1 MENISI
7 YLEKFKNYGFDKLRI
22 KEVVISVFKDN
33 LNVELSRKDIDFNG
47 ENIRINLSGSGR
59 SEFFIN
65 KKYIQNEIIKRL
77 GSDKDFKDII

>member
-47 ENIRINLSGSGR
+47 ENIRINLSGSSR

>member
-7 YLEKFKNYGFDKLRI
+7 YLEKFKNYGFEKIKI

-33 LNVELSRKDIDFNG
+33 LGVVLDRKDIDFNG
-47 ENIRINLSGSGR
+47 ENIRINLSGSKR

-65 KKYIQNEIIKRL
+65 KNLIQKEVVKRL
-77 GSDKDFKDII
+77 GSDKDFKDIL